1 MPMPS
6 MPLFLRHAPRLALAT
21 ACGAG
26 RGIGRIAA
34 AIPTLVALCLPP
46 VRVTL
51 LAVLRGQTGLDLP
64 RAAALIVLQHGSVA
78 QPVAA
83 AVWGLSRRIRVRA

>member
-1 MPMPS
+1 MPMPPMPP

-26 RGIGRIAA
+26 LGIGRIGA
-34 AIPTLVALCLPP
+34 AIPTLVAL
-46 VRVTL
+46 T
-51 LAVLRGQTGLDLP
+51 
-64 RAAALIVLQHGSVA
+64 AALTAALGGTALIVLQHGSAA

-83 AVWGLSRRIRVRA
+83 AVWGLSRRTRVRA